1 MIRPRPSAFSHY
13 RAKSI
18 YLQNFKPELHP
29 KNHTISSNKFA
40 PSVKMQKR
48 NYSTYSQKDP
58 DNKPSFWALI
68 VAGCCIIYNF
78 GSPPKK
84 MN

>member
-18 YLQNFKPELHP
+18 YLQNLKPHLHP
-29 KNHTISSNKFA
+29 KNQTINTNKFA
-40 PSVKMQKR
+40 PNSKIQKR
-48 NYSTYSQKDP
+48 NCSTYSQKDP
-58 DNKPSFWALI
+58 NNDPSFWLLVA
-68 VAGCCIIYNF
+68 AGCCILYNF